1 MRAADLA
8 IPLLIALLIGFA
20 LVKKVNVYKAFIEG
34 ASEALP
40 NLLSIL
46 PALAAMLAAIEVFRG
61 SGALFWL
68 VRALRPAAEAVGV
81 PSELVPLI
89 LLRPFSGS
97 ASLALLK
104 DVLVSSGPD
113 GYIGRAASVIVGSTE
128 TVFYTISV
136 YFGAVGVTKTRHA
149 VPAALIAGLA
159 GTAAGLILARFM

>member
-8 IPLLIALLIGFA
+8 IPLLTALLIGFA

-46 PALAAMLAAIEVFRG
+46 PALAAMLAAIEIFRS

-68 VRALRPAAEAVGV
+68 VKALRPAAESAGV

-113 GYIGRAASVIVGSTE
+113 GYLGRAASVIVGSTE

-136 YFGAVGVTKTRHA
+136 YFGSVGVAKTRHA

-159 GTAAGLILARFM
+159 GTAAGLILTRFM